1 MNHNRHILWNARQY
15 IIDFMRKNGI
25 KEFDAHRLWEKAL
38 ARQVKPPSCY
48 QSCLRN
54 KHGAIHCVNWAAA
67 VSFSIFPLQFN
78 FKPISFSHFFSGE
91 SSVVV
96 LIYLFIQIS
105 VWIYFLFISAAIN
118 HCVIC
123 WNEIEATATSI
134 VCYHSLLKPLFNVW
148 AAQLRVKILIRKIH
162 GLKSGWCFGVVF
174 FRLSSHLHWI
184 WRLYALGLRST
195 SSSPPKCKSAE
206 IWVWL
211 TDAVNADKVGIKR
224 NIRLAFFQFETARP
238 W

>member
-1 MNHNRHILWNARQY
+1 
-15 IIDFMRKNGI
+15 MRKNEK
-25 KEFDAHRLWEKAL
+25 KEFDAHRLLEKVL
-38 ARQVKPPSCY
+38 SRQVKPPSCY

-54 KHGAIHCVNWAAA
+54 KHGPKHCVNKAAA
-67 VSFSIFPLQFN
+67 VSFFIFHYNL
-78 FKPISFSHFFSGE
+78 ISSLLVFLIFFSGE

-96 LIYLFIQIS
+96 LVYLFIQIS
-105 VWIYFLFISAAIN
+105 VWIHFLFISAAIN

-123 WNEIEATATSI
+123 WNAIEATATSI
-134 VCYHSLLKPLFNVW
+134 VCYHSLLKLLLNVW
-148 AAQLRVKILIRKIH
+148 AAQLRVKILIRKLH
-162 GLKSGWCFGVVF
+162 GLKSGWCLVFF
-174 FRLSSHLHWI
+174 FRLGSHLQWI

-211 TDAVNADKVGIKR
+211 TDAVNADKVGFKR
-224 NIRLAFFQFETARP
+224 NIRLPFFQLETAHP